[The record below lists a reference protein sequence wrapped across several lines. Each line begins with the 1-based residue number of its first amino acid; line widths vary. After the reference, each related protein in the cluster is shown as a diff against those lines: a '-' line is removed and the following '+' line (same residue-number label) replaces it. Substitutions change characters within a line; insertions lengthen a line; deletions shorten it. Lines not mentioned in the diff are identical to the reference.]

1 MRAVIIAGGSGTRL
15 RPLTY
20 NTPKPMVPLFGK
32 PFLLYQI
39 ELLRDHGITEIIIN
53 LHYLSDS
60 IKNVLGDG
68 SQFGVKLFYSYE
80 SEPLGTAG
88 AVKNAAEFFNDEP
101 MLVFNGD
108 VLTDVDLTAVIE
120 THKRTRAKATLT
132 LIKVQDPTQFGLVF
146 LDGDQRIT
154 RFHEKPTAEEAAM
167 FKVDTVNAGIYVL
180 DPDVFQYVPQ
190 GEPHMFERGLFPHLL
205 NIDARMSGHV
215 TDAYWIDIGNPAK
228 YMEAHVDVL
237 RGRVKVTMPATEL
250 IPNVWVAE
258 GAHIDDS
265 ATVRGPA
272 FIGPGSKIRKKAA
285 LNEYAVLDRNVIID
299 DGASVAHAV
308 VGADTF
314 VGEDARIQRCIV
326 GRSSQIGPHSHLSG
340 DVVLADDSIIGKGTR
355 LGA

>member
-39 ELLRDHGITEIIIN
+39 ELLRDHGITEIVIN

-68 SQFGVKLFYSYE
+68 SKYGVKLYYSYE

-88 AVKNAAEFFNDEP
+88 AVKNAQEFFTDEP

-108 VLTDVDLTAVIE
+108 VLTDIDLSAVIA
-120 THKRTRAKATLT
+120 THQRTQAKATLT
-132 LIKVQDPTQFGLVF
+132 LIRVQDPTQFGLVF
-146 LDGDQRIT
+146 LDADQRIT

-180 DPDVFQYVPQ
+180 DPDVFQYVPKN
-190 GEPHMFERGLFPHLL
+190 EPYMFERGLFPHLL

-215 TDAYWIDIGNPAK
+215 TDSYWIDIGNPAK
-228 YMEAHVDVL
+228 YMEAHIDVL
-237 RGRVKVTMPATEL
+237 RGRVKVDMPATEVERNL
-250 IPNVWVAE
+250 WVAP

-272 FIGPGSKIRKKAA
+272 FIGPGAKIRHKAVI
-285 LNEYAVLDRNVIID
+285 NEYAVLDRNVIID
-299 DGASVAHAV
+299 DRATVAHAV

-314 VGEDARIQRCIV
+314 VGEDALLQRCIV
-326 GRSSQIGPHSHLSG
+326 GRMSQIGPSCRLSG
-340 DVVLADDSIIGKGTR
+340 DVVLADESVIGKGTR
-355 LGA
+355 IGS

>member
-39 ELLRDHGITEIIIN
+39 ELLRKHGITEIIIN
-53 LHYLSDS
+53 LHYLSDA

-68 SQFGVKLFYSYE
+68 SKYGVKLFYSYE

-88 AVKNAAEFFNDEP
+88 AVKNAEEFFNDEP

-108 VLTDVDLTAVIE
+108 VLTDIDLTAVIE
-120 THKRTRAKATLT
+120 THKRTQAKATLT

-146 LDGDQRIT
+146 LDGEKRIT

-180 DPDVFQYVPQ
+180 DPDVFQYVPKN
-190 GEPHMFERGLFPHLL
+190 EPHMFERGLFPHLL

-215 TDAYWIDIGNPAK
+215 SGAYWIDIGNPGK

-237 RGRVKVTMPATEL
+237 RGRVKVDMPATEL
-250 IPNVWVAE
+250 APNLWVAE
-258 GAHIDDS
+258 GTHIDDS
-265 ATVRGPA
+265 AEIRGPA
-272 FIGPGSKIRKKAA
+272 FIGSGSKIRKKAMI
-285 LNEYAVLDRNVIID
+285 NEYAVLESNVIVD
-299 DGASVAHAV
+299 DRAMVAHAI
-308 VGADTF
+308 VGADTL
-314 VGEDARIQRCIV
+314 VGEDAQLQRCIV
-326 GRSSQIGPHSHLSG
+326 GRGSQIGPHCRLTG
-340 DVVLADDSIIGKGTR
+340 EVVLADESIIGKGSR